1 MFKIV
6 NILVIALLLQDVLGI
21 FTTQIFNVKKR
32 PIAIKPIKITK
43 TPTLPKITLRPIAG
57 KKSTKPETVIVESD
71 TPIKSDSQPNVVE
84 SDTPIEADSQP
95 NVVEVAGSDSQPN
108 VVEVA
113 GSDSQP
119 NVVEVVGSDSYP
131 DVFDFEGSEPNTVDL
146 VNQPGIIEECT
157 TVADSANGNPELSIL
172 ASALQ
177 ATNLVDELNDTN
189 LVATVLFPI
198 NKAFEELVNFFN
210 SSTPQ
215 LLADSQTRNVLL
227 YHIIPDVA
235 LFSQDLEDGATFTTL
250 LSQNLTVDL
259 NDGIEIQGGSSAVLG
274 NSTAKV
280 IAPDVEACNA
290 VIHVIDKLLLPNFNL
305 SDLQGASRTSPTN
318 DLLDLEGANLTNLA
332 PQAE

>member
-84 SDTPIEADSQP
+84 SDAPIEADSQP
-95 NVVEVAGSDSQPN
+95 NVVEVVGPDR
-108 VVEVA
+108 
-113 GSDSQP
+113 QP

-131 DVFDFEGSEPNTVDL
+131 DVFDFEESDEQPNTIEL
-146 VNQPGIIEECT
+146 VNQPDIVEECT

>member
-1 MFKIV
+1 MHPLKQIASQTSLRSQDLIANQTLLRSQDLIATQMFLISKSPMS
-6 NILVIALLLQDVLGI
+6 NQIL
-21 FTTQIFNVKKR
+21 K
-32 PIAIKPIKITK
+32 
-43 TPTLPKITLRPIAG
+43 
-57 KKSTKPETVIVESD
+57 
-71 TPIKSDSQPNVVE
+71 
-84 SDTPIEADSQP
+84 
-95 NVVEVAGSDSQPN
+95 
-108 VVEVA
+108 
-113 GSDSQP
+113 
-119 NVVEVVGSDSYP
+119 
-131 DVFDFEGSEPNTVDL
+131 L
-146 VNQPGIIEECT
+146 VNQPDIVEECT